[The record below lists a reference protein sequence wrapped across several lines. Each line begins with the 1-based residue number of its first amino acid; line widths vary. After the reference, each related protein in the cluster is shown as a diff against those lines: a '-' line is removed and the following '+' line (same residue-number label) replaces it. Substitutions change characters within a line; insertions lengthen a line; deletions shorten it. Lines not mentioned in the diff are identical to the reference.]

1 LRSGPE
7 NRKEKVVA
15 AFDEH
20 LRGWATWVLVDQTDL
35 LTAVLQ
41 RDKDL
46 HQRVSRALERAGRPA
61 HTVSDCVREI
71 HKEPA
76 LVKSAVT
83 TYATFFVDSRDE
95 DFIRNVLLVLKH
107 DFGFRNRI
115 ALLIEFSSPEGC
127 ELAELFIQTLD
138 SLRSNQKRKL
148 LSGLVGAVPGLEGIE
163 LLAEQLDERRPE
175 LLTRLAAAFTKDP
188 AAAAKWW
195 DDQNWPVPFP
205 LVLRKELALIAERRN
220 RGEPET
226 SPTPDQQPFDA
237 YEWANHQQLSGLAL
251 SGGGIRSA
259 TFNLGVLQALASLKL
274 LDKFDYLSTVSGGGY
289 IASWMAGWV
298 KRGSP
303 DEQDRQRSFESF
315 GDFENLLS
323 PERSTDPQAT
333 PVRPLRYLRQFSN
346 YLTPRVGL
354 FSFDT
359 WTMAAVYLRNVLLNQ
374 VTLIAGFGSLLLLP
388 RLLGLP
394 LAGLG
399 HTDRFS
405 SLWLLV
411 LALVLLVCA
420 MIGIGINLAAEPCPP
435 NRKGE
440 ADSIWAPNSPLV
452 IQWALILPFLLSC
465 ALASEWFW
473 VNIRVSA
480 FRTFAIEA
488 AFWIGSIAFFAILSL
503 ILSTAG
509 GVINCF
515 KYSRSLP
522 YSGAAAG
529 LLIAGVAG
537 VCGLVGALLLRGYLA
552 LLAAL
557 AATANDGGSWHAIVF
572 GGPLLMTVLVLV
584 ATLHVGLLGVDLPDA
599 AREWLSRFRAISSLY
614 LFYWLVL
621 FGAAIYGPLLIFWL
635 GGKSELWIEGAGLGW
650 IATTVMSLIA
660 GKSGK
665 TGTTKEG
672 APTLNTF
679 DLIARAGPPV
689 FAVGFILL
697 ISTAEHLLLS
707 HGLLIGRYSFGS
719 LMEQHWDLLISTPL
733 TYGADWWI
741 AGILSLLGTLT
752 VTTLILAWRVDIN
765 EFSMHQ
771 FYKNRLVRCY
781 LGASHSARKPN
792 PFTGFDRNDD
802 VLLSDLTPHRS
813 QEQPDRYLGPY
824 PIINATLN
832 VSAGEQLALQE
843 RKAASFIFTPCF
855 SGYDLT
861 LLKKQAPAL
870 KPDRRPKFKP
880 AAYRNTRHYGFKNG
894 IHLGTAMAIS
904 GAAADPNWG
913 FNTSTPVAFLMTV
926 FDVRLGWWLGNPRW
940 DKAGKLSSPRF
951 GLGAL
956 ISELLGLTTDK
967 NAFVSLSDGG
977 HFDNLGLYE
986 LVRRRCKFIIVGD
999 AEQDGSYSFGSL
1011 GSAIRRCRID
1021 FGAEI
1026 DLDLMRVRPSAGD
1039 AQLSEAHCAIGSI
1052 TYKDKTTGTILYIKS
1067 SLTGDEPQDIVTYAK
1082 DHPAFPHESTLDQW
1096 FSESQFESY
1105 RKLGYHAGRASLK
1118 PGTSTDGKSNLQQ
1131 LDPVFKE
1138 LSRRWYEEN
1147 PNLHTNGGNH
1157 TRAYNQLLETIRRH
1171 PGLHALGAELFPE
1184 AGIKPAPGTDSTSE
1198 IDRFFFCMR
1207 VLQFAED
1214 IYFDLHLENSTYK
1227 NDPNIEG
1234 WLTLFRYWK
1243 RAEAVRNTW
1252 KSECGTFK
1260 YDFRIFWNNLEDE
1273 RENQS

>member
-1 LRSGPE
+1 MRSGPE
-7 NRKEKVVA
+7 NGKEKIVG
-15 AFDEH
+15 AFHEH
-20 LRGWATWVLVDQTDL
+20 LRGWATWVLTDQTDL

-46 HQRVSRALERAGRPA
+46 QQRVSRALEEAGRLA
-61 HTVSDCVREI
+61 YTVSDCVREI

-76 LVKSAVT
+76 LVKDELT
-83 TYATFFVDSRDE
+83 TYATSFVGSRGD
-95 DFIRNVLLVLKH
+95 DFVRNVVLALRH
-107 DFGFRNRI
+107 DFEFRNRI
-115 ALLIEFSSPEGC
+115 AALIEFSSPEGL
-127 ELAELFIQTLD
+127 ELAELFVTTLE
-138 SLRSNQKRKL
+138 SLGKSKDRAKL
-148 LSGLVGAVPGLEGIE
+148 LSGLAVAVSGLEGIDSFADD
-163 LLAEQLDERRPE
+163 LKERRKE
-175 LLTRLAAAFTKDP
+175 LITRLAAAFTKDP
-188 AAAAKWW
+188 TGAAKYW
-195 DDQNWPVPFP
+195 DEQNWPVPFP

-220 RGEPET
+220 PGGSGA
-226 SPTPDQQPFDA
+226 SPTRDQPPFDA
-237 YEWANHQQLSGLAL
+237 YEGANRQQLSGLAF

-259 TFNLGVLQALASLKL
+259 TFNLGILQALASLKL
-274 LDKFDYLSTVSGGGY
+274 LDQFDYISTVSGGGY
-289 IASWMAGWV
+289 IASWMAGWL

-303 DEQDRQRSFESF
+303 DEQDEQKPF
-315 GDFENLLS
+315 GSIVDFEHLLS
-323 PERSTDPQAT
+323 PEDSTDPQAT
-333 PVRPLRYLRQFSN
+333 PVRPLRFLRQFSN

-388 RLLGLP
+388 RLLGMP
-394 LAGLG
+394 LAGLERSD
-399 HTDRFS
+399 HFS
-405 SLWLLV
+405 SPWLLV
-411 LALVLLVCA
+411 LALLLLVCT
-420 MIGIGINLAAEPCPP
+420 MIGTGINLAAEPCPP
-435 NRKGE
+435 NPKRE
-440 ADSIWAPNSPLV
+440 ANVIGAPNSPRV
-452 IQWALILPFLLSC
+452 IQLALVLPFLFSC
-465 ALASEWFW
+465 AFASEWFW
-473 VNIRVSA
+473 VNIRVPA
-480 FRTFAIEA
+480 FQTFAIKA
-488 AFWIGSIAFFAILSL
+488 TFWIGSIAFFAILSL
-503 ILSTAG
+503 ILSTTG
-509 GVINCF
+509 GVIKCF
-515 KYSRSLP
+515 KYSRALP

-537 VCGLVGALLLRGYLA
+537 VCGFVGALLLRGYLA
-552 LLAAL
+552 VLAAL
-557 AATANDGGSWHAIVF
+557 AAIANNGGSWHAIVF

-584 ATLHVGLLGVDLPDA
+584 ATLHVGLLGIDLPDA

-614 LFYWLVL
+614 LFYWFVL
-621 FGAAIYGPLLIFWL
+621 FGAAIYGPLFIFWL
-635 GGKSELWIEGAGLGW
+635 GGKSQIWIEGAGLGW
-650 IATTVMSLIA
+650 IATTVMSLLA

-665 TGTTKEG
+665 TGTTNEG
-672 APTLNTF
+672 APTLNTW
-679 DLIARAGPPV
+679 DLIARIGPPV

-719 LMEQHWDLLISTPL
+719 LVEQHWDLLINTPL
-733 TYGADWWI
+733 TYGPDWWI
-741 AGILSLLGTLT
+741 AGIASLLGTLA
-752 VTTLILAWRVDIN
+752 VSAAILMWRVDIN

-781 LGASHSARKPN
+781 LGASNSARKPN
-792 PFTGFDRNDD
+792 PFTGFDPNDD
-802 VLLSDLTPHRS
+802 VLLAGLTPYQS

-861 LLKKQAPAL
+861 LLRKQAPAL
-870 KPDRRPKFKP
+870 KPDRRPDFKP

-940 DKAGKLSSPRF
+940 DKAGKLSSPR
-951 GLGAL
+951 LSLVAL

-1011 GSAIRRCRID
+1011 GSVIRRCRID
-1021 FGAEI
+1021 FGAEV
-1026 DLDLMRVRPSAGD
+1026 DLDLMRIRPAAGV
-1039 AQLSEAHCAIGSI
+1039 SEAHCAIGSI

-1067 SLTGDEPQDIVTYAK
+1067 SLTGDEPQDIATYTK

-1105 RKLGYHAGRASLK
+1105 RKLGYHAGLASLK
-1118 PGTSTDGKSNLQQ
+1118 PGTSTDGKPNAQQ
-1131 LDPVFKE
+1131 LNPVFKE
-1138 LSRRWYEEN
+1138 LCRHWYQEN

-1157 TRAYNQLLETIRRH
+1157 TRAYNLLLETIRRN
-1171 PGLHALGAELFPE
+1171 PGLHVLGAELFPE
-1184 AGIKPAPGTDSTSE
+1184 AGLRPAARTRTTNE
-1198 IDRFFFCMR
+1198 TDRFFFCMR
-1207 VLQFAED
+1207 ILQFAED
-1214 IYFDLHLENSTYK
+1214 IYFDLRLENIAFR

-1234 WLTLFRYWK
+1234 WLTLFRQWSQ
-1243 RAEAVRNTW
+1243 AEAVQQAWR
-1252 KSECGTFK
+1252 SERGTFK
-1260 YDFRIFWNNLEDE
+1260 YDFRIFWDKLQNREED
-1273 RENQS
+1273 